1 MSALIR
7 NCDYCKG
14 RKRANFFILC
24 QVCVTTLKPEVRIT
38 RKCLAQVRAR
48 VAVADLAFT
57 TSKFTAV
64 SLSIIYCHFVP
75 FDVTARL
82 AALYSMLLKDPKI
95 TSEYILTNC
104 YL

>member
-1 MSALIR
+1 MHESLTVIIAKEEREQI
-7 NCDYCKG
+7 
-14 RKRANFFILC
+14 FFILC

-38 RKCLAQVRAR
+38 RKCLARVRAR

-64 SLSIIYCHFVP
+64 SLSIIYCHFIP

-82 AALYSMLLKDPKI
+82 VALYSMPLKDTKI